1 MTRMS
6 FLVAAVTTG
15 VAAMVIAVAAAC
27 GGGGGGGDKT
37 PAATTTPSDHGT
49 PDAMASPATQE
60 ELQTAF
66 ETARTQLQ
74 EVISKAQGGDLQ
86 GAQDAYKPA
95 DDPLHMI
102 EDALQAQGDADLADS
117 IEAKQH
123 DGIEDPLDSG
133 NADLAAIAQAA
144 QDILP
149 LLDQAAAKL
158 GITAGGLD
166 RAALSDDLKTL
177 KAVMEETLAKANAG
191 DVTGTQ
197 EAEGK
202 GDEAIEALIDAVRTV
217 DPALADSVEQLEL
230 DYEGQADSA
239 NPDLTVIA
247 NDAQSVLDLLDDVAA
262 ALGISQ

>member
-74 EVISKAQGGDLQ
+74 EVTSKAQAGDLK
-86 GAQDAYKPA
+86 GARDAYTPA

-102 EDALQAQGDADLADS
+102 EDALRSKGDDSLADS
-117 IEAKQH
+117 IENKQH
-123 DGIEDPLDSG
+123 DGLEDPLKTASP
-133 NADLAAIAQAA
+133 DLAAIAKVG

-158 GITAGGLD
+158 DITASSVD
-166 RAALSDDLKTL
+166 TAKLSSDLATL
-177 KAVMEETLAKANAG
+177 RAVMQETIAKARAG
-191 DVTGTQ
+191 DVQGTRD
-197 EAEGK
+197 AEGK
-202 GDEAIEALIDAVRTV
+202 GDEAIEAIIKTV
-217 DPALADSVEQLEL
+217 KPTDPSLADAIEKLEL
-230 DYEGQADSA
+230 DYEAQADSD

-247 NDAQSVLDLLDDVAA
+247 KDAQDVLTLLDRVASEFK
-262 ALGISQ
+262 IKP